1 MQYSFICQEK
11 VSSRWLRRRG
21 GKGGKGRARAAR
33 PLLLAAL
40 TAVLCLAGL
49 TARAVASAAP
59 QPPSTLFTWFPN
71 TIPVAPAPVDL
82 PGGARVTAVA
92 VGSSHSLALTS
103 DGTVLT
109 WDVSSYGAP
118 GNGSP
123 PGIYHPV
130 AVDLPAGVRVT
141 AIAAGGDQSL
151 ALTAD
156 GRVLAWGDD
165 SGGQLG
171 NGTSA
176 NSSSATPV
184 PADLPA
190 RTRVTAIAAGGDF
203 SLALTADGRVLAWGD
218 NFYGQLGIGTT
229 TNRSVPVLVHLPA
242 RTRVTAI
249 AAGPDYGLALTSG
262 GRVFAWGD
270 NNENELGDNSAC
282 NSSTPVPVD
291 LPAGSRVTTIS
302 ADYTHSLAMTSD
314 GRLLGWGDN
323 HVGQV
328 GDGTSGNSHGRPV
341 WVKLPAGTRLTAI
354 AAGGDFSLALTAGGR
369 VLTWGL
375 TSDEHVVPTL
385 AEVPPGTRVTAI
397 AAGQGNGLVLAVRTV
412 TVTSAAPR
420 PGGPVFA
427 SGINDLGQLGSG
439 STYSSVLIPADLPA
453 GTRVTA
459 IAADEDQ
466 SLALTSDGGFLTW
479 GGSESGIRTT
489 GATPA
494 AMSLP
499 AGTRVTAIAS
509 APDHTLALTADGRI
523 LAWGSNSDG
532 QLGCDD
538 DVCYTAPI
546 YVQLPAGTD
555 VIAIAAGAS
564 FSLALTSDGRVLAW
578 GYNGYGLM
586 GDDNDD
592 DQYGPAYVVLPAGA
606 DVTAIAAGGDH
617 WLALMSDGRIFAWG
631 DNGSGDLG
639 NGTTVSTSNGDG
651 TPTPAQADLPTGTQ
665 VTAIAAG
672 ATDSLAVT
680 SDGRV
685 LAWGYN
691 GSGQLGNG
699 STTSSPVP
707 VPVDLPPGM
716 QVTAVAAGDDHTVA
730 VTSDGRAL
738 AWGYNAWG
746 QLGDGSTADSLVP
759 VPMEL
764 PPGTQ
769 VTAVAAG
776 QNHSLVLTDPWSLT
790 IRGPQLLDG
799 DRGSRALSPP
809 LAPDHP

>member
-1 MQYSFICQEK
+1 
-11 VSSRWLRRRG
+11 VP
-21 GKGGKGRARAAR
+21 GRADRAGRRVRRSAKR
-33 PLLLAAL
+33 PVHL
-40 TAVLCLAGL
+40 VSQHDPGRAG
-49 TARAVASAAP
+49 
-59 QPPSTLFTWFPN
+59 
-71 TIPVAPAPVDL
+71 PVDL

-109 WDVSSYGAP
+109 WDVSFYGAP

-123 PGIYHPV
+123 PGIYHSV
-130 AVDLPAGVRVT
+130 AVDLPVGVRVT
-141 AIAAGGDQSL
+141 AIAADGEQSL

-190 RTRVTAIAAGGDF
+190 RTRVTAIAAG
-203 SLALTADGRVLAWGD
+203 
-218 NFYGQLGIGTT
+218 
-229 TNRSVPVLVHLPA
+229 
-242 RTRVTAI
+242 
-249 AAGPDYGLALTSG
+249 PDYG
-262 GRVFAWGD
+262 
-270 NNENELGDNSAC
+270 
-282 NSSTPVPVD
+282 
-291 LPAGSRVTTIS
+291 
-302 ADYTHSLAMTSD
+302 
-314 GRLLGWGDN
+314 
-323 HVGQV
+323 
-328 GDGTSGNSHGRPV
+328 
-341 WVKLPAGTRLTAI
+341 
-354 AAGGDFSLALTAGGR
+354 LALTAGGR

-439 STYSSVLIPADLPA
+439 GSTYSSVLIPADLPA

-479 GGSESGIRTT
+479 GGSQSGIRTT

-523 LAWGSNSDG
+523 LAWDSNSDG

-546 YVQLPAGTD
+546 YVQPPAGTD

-592 DQYGPAYVVLPAGA
+592 DQYGPACVVLPAGA

-639 NGTTVSTSNGDG
+639 NGITVSTSNGDG

-790 IRGPQLLDG
+790 IRGPRLLDG

-809 LAPDHP
+809 VAPEHP